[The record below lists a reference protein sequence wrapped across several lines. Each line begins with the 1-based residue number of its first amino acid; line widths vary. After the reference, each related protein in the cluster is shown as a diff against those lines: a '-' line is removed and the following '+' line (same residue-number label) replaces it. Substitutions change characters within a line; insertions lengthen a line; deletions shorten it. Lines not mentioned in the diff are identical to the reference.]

1 MSVSPSQGDDRITN
15 KIDTQPQFHI
25 RAFECAV
32 ETPDEVTIVLRLRAT
47 GHARRGPR
55 QLAIFVYEVAA
66 DLERRS
72 DEIRASWAIVP
83 DTGTGQIAL
92 HLPAENEHR
101 AAQRAV
107 NATLK
112 APGLV

>member
-1 MSVSPSQGDDRITN
+1 MTN
-15 KIDTQPQFHI
+15 KIATQPQFYI

-47 GHARRGPR
+47 AHARRGPR
-55 QLAIFVYEVAA
+55 QLASFVYEIAA

-72 DEIRASWAIVP
+72 DEIRTSWAIVP
-83 DTGTGQIAL
+83 DTDAGQIAL

-101 AAQRAV
+101 AAEHVV

-112 APGLV
+112 GLGLV